1 MFAVRALLFA
11 ARQARPVVENAMS
24 NTKQLFEPPPQQ
36 EQIRLGGG
44 VLWAARNALG
54 ARGTAWSVLITVAVS
69 LPLYVIGYHEGAF
82 PIVGF
87 WLALVLG
94 AVAAGASMGVMVAS
108 LLGKSRGL
116 ALTAVAC
123 QLRWM
128 RPFTLTFAVA
138 VPLMI
143 LTWRYVAAPA
153 TNIELLNGWFQN
165 EWASVWKPL
174 AQVTAIAVLQL
185 TLAPFA
191 ALAVPALAVAGG
203 SRLETVQWMKHRLH
217 HKTYDALA
225 LGYWGMTLGVLAFV
239 PWVGL
244 LALPVMCLLLVRVFH
259 LTFARREEWPS
270 TDESGA

>member
-1 MFAVRALLFA
+1 M
-11 ARQARPVVENAMS
+11 
-24 NTKQLFEPPPQQ
+24 
-36 EQIRLGGG
+36 
-44 VLWAARNALG
+44 LWAARNALG

-138 VPLMI
+138 V
-143 LTWRYVAAPA
+143 
-153 TNIELLNGWFQN
+153 
-165 EWASVWKPL
+165 
-174 AQVTAIAVLQL
+174 
-185 TLAPFA
+185 
-191 ALAVPALAVAGG
+191 AGKRLR
-203 SRLETVQWMKHRLH
+203 SRR
-217 HKTYDALA
+217 
-225 LGYWGMTLGVLAFV
+225 
-239 PWVGL
+239 
-244 LALPVMCLLLVRVFH
+244 VR
-259 LTFARREEWPS
+259 S
-270 TDESGA
+270 

>member
-1 MFAVRALLFA
+1 MRVLDLSIAGTPAEPLWQLCYRYWFWGWLFCDVNQGDLLRRTA
-11 ARQARPVVENAMS
+11 AWRHNLGQRMHLPVYM
-24 NTKQLFEPPPQQ
+24 
-36 EQIRLGGG
+36 R
-44 VLWAARNALG
+44 R
-54 ARGTAWSVLITVAVS
+54 
-69 LPLYVIGYHEGAF
+69 
-82 PIVGF
+82 
-87 WLALVLG
+87 WLAL
-94 AVAAGASMGVMVAS
+94 
-108 LLGKSRGL
+108 L
-116 ALTAVAC
+116 A
-123 QLRWM
+123 
-128 RPFTLTFAVA
+128 LTFAVA

-143 LTWRYVAAPA
+143 LTWRYVVAPA

-270 TDESGA
+270 RDESGA